1 MKDGSQIENA
11 SRPALE
17 NMPFPSEFN
26 PQQPKKAKTQAQLDS
41 AAALEESFRRA
52 LEEL

>member
-11 SRPALE
+11 SRPAPE
-17 NMPFPSEFN
+17 NIPFPSEFN
-26 PQQPKKAKTQAQLDS
+26 PQQPKKARTQEQMDAD
-41 AAALEESFRRA
+41 AALDATFSRA